1 MATMSNRFSERFPSL
16 LWDTQ
21 QEQGCTPG
29 PLAWCLLFHRLC
41 AV

>member
-1 MATMSNRFSERFPSL
+1 MAIMSNRFSERSPTL

-21 QEQGCTPG
+21 QGQDCTPG
-29 PLAWCLLFHRLC
+29 PLAWCLLFYRLR